1 MALDNPA
8 THLRCHCDRFERGI
22 PADFVEIFRN
32 ILRGRL
38 RHRDQWWRRGRSAAC
53 TSLRLHAAVINTLL
67 PLIPVVQ
74 GEKMGYS
81 LTFLS
86 SSFSKTLLLF
96 SKTLLFYAE
105 APSAENI

>member
-1 MALDNPA
+1 MPHVLWEYLINI
-8 THLRCHCDRFERGI
+8 L
-22 PADFVEIFRN
+22 FVQIFRN

-38 RHRDQWWRRGRSAAC
+38 HHRNQWWRHGRSRRLHVASAAC
-53 TSLRLHAAVINTLL
+53 RGHQQALL

-74 GEKMGYS
+74 REKMGYS

-86 SSFSKTLLLF
+86 SSFSKTLL
-96 SKTLLFYAE
+96 FYAE